1 MNIVTAESGGSVV
14 GPVVG
19 VIVAV
24 TVVAI
29 LVILTI
35 VFIRYCT
42 DHSLV
47 KSIQCMNRVSCPRWR
62 RRGHSG
68 SVKIKSKPL
77 SPPRRLR
84 REEEGE
90 SEEMEM
96 EGLADSAEDKD
107 DYYFEDPANIGSHQ
121 ACSTLSFHALSCT
134 VYLTCS
140 GGS

>member
-1 MNIVTAESGGSVV
+1 M
-14 GPVVG
+14 
-19 VIVAV
+19 
-24 TVVAI
+24 
-29 LVILTI
+29 
-35 VFIRYCT
+35 
-42 DHSLV
+42 
-47 KSIQCMNRVSCPRWR
+47 
-62 RRGHSG
+62 
-68 SVKIKSKPL
+68 KIKSKPL

-96 EGLADSAEDKD
+96 EALADSAEDKD

-121 ACSTLSFHALSCT
+121 ACSTLSFHALSCA